1 MRSIILVVLGVLVSC
16 TSLWADGD
24 FYVKLSSQD
33 FAAAGLDK
41 LTAEERKH
49 LAKLIEAY
57 KKDAFA
63 EGRKVEK
70 AAVIAAQAAAPR
82 PAKSEQ
88 ASNPSSANLAGHSL
102 GFLEKAKV
110 LLKPGTQVEYEPIKS
125 TIVGRFE
132 GWESNTVFF
141 LANGQRWQV
150 VNGGSYF
157 TPPKHD
163 MEVEITPAALG
174 GYWMDFP
181 SLSTRVKVK
190 PLGER

>member
-1 MRSIILVVLGVLVSC
+1 MRSIILFVLGVFFVS
-16 TSLWADGD
+16 TSLRAYGD
-24 FYVKLSSQD
+24 FFTKLPPQD

-41 LTAEERKH
+41 LSPEERQH
-49 LAKLIEAY
+49 LATLIEAY

-70 AAVIAAQAAAPR
+70 AAVIAAQAAAPK
-82 PAKSEQ
+82 PTNPQ
-88 ASNPSSANLAGHSL
+88 LASNSSSANSTGHSL

-157 TPPKHD
+157 TPPKKD
-163 MEVEITPAALG
+163 MEVEITPATLG
-174 GYWMDFP
+174 GFWMDFP

-190 PLGER
+190 LLSER